1 MIKEYWLL
9 LFSICFLQA
18 LSAQDHTEY
27 YQVKTKISADNFP
40 SLCSNKEWDGDEII
54 DLEDWKDDLSDD
66 IYYDLSKVKDDMLED
81 ETEEEEVGMEVDEV
95 VKMLRAVKCKP
106 CPGLKS
112 KPDCKIAHDHGC
124 PKPKKP

>member
-1 MIKEYWLL
+1 MAKKKSVTSEEEDLEIPDGKKDE
-9 LFSICFLQA
+9 
-18 LSAQDHTEY
+18 
-27 YQVKTKISADNFP
+27 
-40 SLCSNKEWDGDEII
+40 DGDEVI
-54 DLEDWKDDLSDD
+54 DLDDWKDNLEEDVVYEIPADD
-66 IYYDLSKVKDDMLED
+66 EMIAEETED
-81 ETEEEEVGMEVDEV
+81 EELGMEVDDV